1 MTTTERMFKIENYT
15 EQGSTYDHLL
25 LEVNHR
31 KWQGGMVLSCIPV
44 HKTDL
49 GYQQVFDWQANPLTK
64 GIDICVVPMPRKN
77 QKRMDAAFADL
88 CGLAPRICQL
98 WNERKFDD
106 IKALFS

>member
-1 MTTTERMFKIENYT
+1 MNNEKLFQIESYV

-25 LEVNHR
+25 LSVDHR
-31 KWQGGMVLSCIPV
+31 KWQGGMVLSATPV
-44 HKTDL
+44 HKTVC
-49 GYQQVFDWQANPLTK
+49 GYEQVYDWQKNPLTA
-64 GIDICVVPMPRKN
+64 GIDIAVVPMPRKN

-88 CGLAPRICQL
+88 CGLAPQICTL